1 MKANPFQWSFRAQF
15 LLGAIIS
22 FGLVAFAY
30 FYVELHQGITP
41 CPKCMFQR
49 GAFVGMGVFFL
60 LGALHGPGKLG
71 RRIYALLVAFFAVVG
86 AVIAIEHL
94 HMQFSPPD
102 PFASCGMDFYTLFDN
117 RFPLSQAI
125 RKAFMASG
133 DCADAHWKLLGITM
147 PGWTLIWFVILG
159 AGALWSG
166 FCKRT
171 TRVFGR

>member
-1 MKANPFQWSFRAQF
+1 
-15 LLGAIIS
+15 
-22 FGLVAFAY
+22 
-30 FYVELHQGITP
+30 
-41 CPKCMFQR
+41 
-49 GAFVGMGVFFL
+49 
-60 LGALHGPGKLG
+60 
-71 RRIYALLVAFFAVVG
+71 
-86 AVIAIEHL
+86 
-94 HMQFSPPD
+94 
-102 PFASCGMDFYTLFDN
+102 MDFYTLFDN

-166 FCKRT
+166 FRKRT

>member
-1 MKANPFQWSFRAQF
+1 MRPNPFKWSFRAQY
-15 LLGAIIS
+15 LLGAAVC

-30 FYVELHQGITP
+30 FWVELHQGITP

-49 GAFVGMGVFFL
+49 GAFVGMGAFFL
-60 LGALHGPGKLG
+60 FGAMHGPGKIG
-71 RRIYALLVAFFAVVG
+71 RRVYAILVAAFALVG

-102 PFASCGMDFYTLFDN
+102 PLASCGMDFYTLFDN

-133 DCADAHWKLLGITM
+133 DCSDAHWRLLGITM
-147 PGWTLIWFVILG
+147 PGWTLICYLILG
-159 AGALWSG
+159 GGALWSG
-166 FCKRT
+166 FRKRT
-171 TRVFGR
+171 IRIFGP